1 LFATEDDSD
10 ERIGTVVAV
19 DAVAVAESKVAVVE
33 AVADVEASSAV
44 AEDTVVATVAALK
57 LLAQF
62 PLAYNQVNV
71 LHIFLIII
79 VPDIM
84 VYPPPI
90 SQHQK
95 D

>member
-62 PLAYNQVNV
+62 PLA
-71 LHIFLIII
+71 
-79 VPDIM
+79 DIM

>member
-1 LFATEDDSD
+1 VSWNVLRSLFATEDDSD
-10 ERIGTVVAV
+10 ERIGTVVVV
-19 DAVAVAESKVAVVE
+19 DAAVVAESKVAVVE

-57 LLAQF
+57 LLVQF
-62 PLAYNQVNV
+62 PLAG
-71 LHIFLIII
+71 
-79 VPDIM
+79 IM
-84 VYPPPI
+84 VYPLPI